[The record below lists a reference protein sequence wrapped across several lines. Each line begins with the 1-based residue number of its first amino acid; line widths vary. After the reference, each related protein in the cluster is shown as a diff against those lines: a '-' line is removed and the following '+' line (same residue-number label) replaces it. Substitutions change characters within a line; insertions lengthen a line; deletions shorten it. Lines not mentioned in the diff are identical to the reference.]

1 MYYHSHKFLN
11 HYILHRH
18 KIKEIIVIMT
28 SEICKSHRSSI
39 VRDMKNTKFNK
50 ISKFISS
57 FSFFFAICYYSI
69 KKNIPT
75 KSLYKTESTGVIFSI
90 KNMLQKNSLLKI
102 LYYCQEQYK
111 NVLTSLLLRSREKWN
126 HPIFY

>member
-28 SEICKSHRSSI
+28 SEICKPHSSNI

-50 ISKFISS
+50 IIQIYTF
-57 FSFFFAICYYSI
+57 FFFFFAICYYSI
-69 KKNIPT
+69 KKNIPR
-75 KSLYKTESTGVIFSI
+75 KFLYETVSTGVLFSI
-90 KNMLQKNSLLKI
+90 KKRLSKWLN
-102 LYYCQEQYK
+102 
-111 NVLTSLLLRSREKWN
+111 RSMTYLIYDLFN
-126 HPIFY
+126 L